1 MYAALRQLMPES
13 FVTEWSATLLY
24 QTQSYQSPCVETVM
38 LANLLRTVVGRLRN
52 VRFAG
57 ILSAVGNG
65 AGLATWL
72 ASNLC
77 DELPQFCFA
86 GYGQSVSISQS
97 VQQEGLTELSITTQ
111 DGESIDL
118 RPLQDPY
125 VWLNELIG
133 VPAPASPEGGDG
145 GGMDGLDAGTIA
157 GIVPP
162 PASPEGGDG
171 GGMDGL
177 DAGTIAGI
185 VVGSAVLFCFIAA
198 AAFWVIKS
206 KRSVKVVAAPPPKEF
221 LVGDSVFEEA
231 GGTRSRAIPL
241 AKLSKY
247 LTKRGDMPLQKVQE
261 MLNALDTNGDG
272 SIDLDEWRKGFT
284 SGLLGQPLPAA
295 KGPDVEMSHV
305 TSTPVVGM

>member
-157 GIVPP
+157 GIV
-162 PASPEGGDG
+162 
-171 GGMDGL
+171 
-177 DAGTIAGI
+177 
-185 VVGSAVLFCFIAA
+185 VGSAVLFCFIAA

-221 LVGDSVFEEA
+221 LVADSVFEEA